1 MPSSSIDAITGAMIA
16 QIRKSFSVA
25 PKEPNLALFHL
36 LRLLA
41 KWRAETLKAPAIEA
55 TGGTV
60 AAGPFVG
67 MKFTVGESEGCFLP
81 KLLGCYE
88 AELHQHW
95 AALRRDRKYVTIID
109 IGAAEGYYAVGLAR
123 MFPEATVVARD
134 TNATSQPM
142 LRELARMNGVADRV
156 DVGGLFGHADFAPY
170 ANQPVLVLCDIE
182 GAEKDLL
189 DPAKAP
195 ELERFDIVAE
205 VHEGMDPTLP
215 SLLSGRFGKTH
226 DIIGVRDLPRTVI
239 FPPRYQ
245 PRDSIDRLVS
255 MWEFR
260 SSPTPWLVM
269 RAKAFPEWLAA

>member
-1 MPSSSIDAITGAMIA
+1 MPSSSIDAFTGAVVA
-16 QIRKSFSVA
+16 HVRKAFSVV
-25 PKEPNLALFHL
+25 PQKPDLALFQL

-41 KWRAETLKAPAIEA
+41 KWRAEILKAPALQA
-55 TGGTV
+55 TGGAV
-60 AAGPFVG
+60 ASGPFAG
-67 MKFTVGESEGCFLP
+67 MKFTVGAAEGCFLP

-95 AALRRDRKYVTIID
+95 LALRRERRYRTIID

-123 MFPEATVVARD
+123 MFPEARVLARD
-134 TNATSQPM
+134 TNATSHPM
-142 LRELARMNGVADRV
+142 LRALAEMNGVADRV
-156 DVGGLFGHADFAPY
+156 EVGGLFGHADFAPY
-170 ANQPVLVLCDIE
+170 ADQPVLVLCDIE

-195 ELERFDIVAE
+195 ALERFDIVVE

-215 SLLSGRFGKTH
+215 SLLGGRFDRTH
-226 DIIGVRDLPRTVI
+226 DIIGVRDLPRTVT

-269 RAKAFPEWLAA
+269 RAKAFPRQEAA

>member
-41 KWRAETLKAPAIEA
+41 KWRAETLKAPALQA
-55 TGGTV
+55 TGGAV
-60 AAGPFVG
+60 ASGPFVG
-67 MKFTVGESEGCFLP
+67 MKFTVGAAEGCFLP

-88 AELHQHW
+88 AELHLHW
-95 AALRRDRKYVTIID
+95 AALRRERRYRTIID

-134 TNATSQPM
+134 TNAASHPL
-142 LRELARMNGVADRV
+142 LRALAEMNGVADRI

-170 ANQPVLVLCDIE
+170 ADQPVLVLCDIE

-195 ELERFDIVAE
+195 ELTRFDIVVE

-215 SLLSGRFGKTH
+215 SLLSRRFDQTH

-269 RAKAFPEWLAA
+269 RARAFPKQDAA

>member
-1 MPSSSIDAITGAMIA
+1 MLAH
-16 QIRKSFSVA
+16 IRKAVA
-25 PKEPNLALFHL
+25 GVPQKPDQVLFQL

-41 KWRAETLKAPAIEA
+41 KWRAEKLKGPALQA
-55 TGGTV
+55 TGGV
-60 AAGPFVG
+60 VPAGPFSG
-67 MKFTVGESEGCFLP
+67 MKFTVGAAEGCFLP

-95 AALRRDRKYVTIID
+95 AALRRERRYRTIID

-123 MFPEATVVARD
+123 MFPEARVVARD
-134 TNATSQPM
+134 TNATSHPM
-142 LRELARMNGVADRV
+142 LRALAEANGVADRV
-156 DVGGLFGHADFAPY
+156 EIGGLFGHADFAAY
-170 ANQPVLVLCDIE
+170 AGQPVLVLCDIE
-182 GAEKDLL
+182 GAERDLL

-195 ELERFDIVAE
+195 ALARFDIVVE

-215 SLLSGRFGKTH
+215 SLLTGRFDRTH
-226 DIIGVRDLPRTVI
+226 DIVGVRDLPRTVI

-269 RAKAFPEWLAA
+269 RAKAFPGQDGA